1 MPSRKLIVLD
11 DDEIA
16 REIVSASAQR
26 AGFSSVGY
34 SSAAELRVEQNLHEF
49 DLLVLDLNLLDT
61 DGVEVLQYL
70 SAQKF
75 KAPILLVSSLEE
87 RVLYSTLRV
96 GSSLGLQL
104 LDPVRKP
111 LRPSELG
118 NILASISTV
127 SAPLR
132 QEDLQLALTESH
144 FRVAYQPKISLQD
157 GRVVGAEALA
167 RWAHPDRG
175 PISPVDFIALA
186 EDGPLIAD
194 LTYFVAGTAFE
205 DCRAWSETGFHLS
218 VAVNVSAK
226 SLTDR
231 SFSDRLA
238 ELVRKSNLQ
247 TDQITLEI
255 TETSA
260 MSDAPAMLAMLTQL
274 RIRGFNLSMDDFGT
288 GYSSLMQLHRLP
300 FSEVKIDRTFIHG
313 MDTDT
318 EARVISRA
326 MIGLGHNLGMRVV
339 AEGIETKD
347 VMQML
352 QEEGCDIGQGY
363 YLGKPMWHHE
373 FLAWLGDSAV
383 AVPAE

>member
-26 AGFSSVGY
+26 AGFSCVGY
-34 SSAAELRVEQNLHEF
+34 SSAAELREETKLH
-49 DLLVLDLNLLDT
+49 DYDMLVLDLNLLDT
-61 DGVEVLQYL
+61 DGIEVLQYL
-70 SAQKF
+70 SGQEF
-75 KAPILLVSSLEE
+75 QAPILLVSSLEE

-96 GSSLGLQL
+96 GSSMGLQL

-118 NILASISTV
+118 NILASISSTK
-127 SAPLR
+127 APLR
-132 QEDLQLALTESH
+132 QEDLKAGLDASQ
-144 FRVAYQPKISLQD
+144 FRVAYQPKVSLHD
-157 GRVVGAEALA
+157 GRVIGAEALA
-167 RWAHPDRG
+167 RWTHPERG
-175 PISPVDFIALA
+175 PISPGDFIALA

-194 LTYFVAGTAFE
+194 LTYFVARTSIE
-205 DCRAWSETGFHLS
+205 DCKTWSNEGFHMS

-231 SFSDRLA
+231 SFSDKLA
-238 ELVRKSNLQ
+238 DLVRESSLQ
-247 TDQITLEI
+247 ADQITLEI

-260 MSDAPAMLAMLTQL
+260 MSDASAMLAMLTQL

-300 FSEVKIDRTFIHG
+300 FSEVKIDRSFIHG
-313 MDTDT
+313 MDTDQ

-339 AEGIETKD
+339 AEGIETKG

-363 YLGKPMWHHE
+363 YLGKPMWHNE
-373 FLAWLGDSAV
+373 FLDWLGDSAV

>member
-1 MPSRKLIVLD
+1 MTSRKLIVLD
-11 DDEIA
+11 DDDIA

-26 AGFSSVGY
+26 AGFSCVGY
-34 SSAAELRVEQNLHEF
+34 SSAAELRMEADLHEF

-70 SAQKF
+70 SGQQF

-104 LDPVRKP
+104 LDPIRKP

-118 NILASISTV
+118 TILASISTV

-132 QEDLQLALTESH
+132 QEDLKKGLQESQ
-144 FRVAYQPKISLQD
+144 FRVAYQPKVSLQD

-167 RWAHPDRG
+167 RWTHPDRG
-175 PISPVDFIALA
+175 PISPVDFVALA
-186 EDGPLIAD
+186 EDGALIAD

-205 DCRAWSETGFHLS
+205 DCKSWSNAGFHLS

-231 SFSDRLA
+231 SFSDKLA
-238 ELVRKSNLQ
+238 ELVRGSSLQ

-260 MSDAPAMLAMLTQL
+260 MSDASAMLAMLTQL

-313 MDTDT
+313 MDTDQ

-339 AEGIETKD
+339 AEGIETKG

-373 FLAWLGDSAV
+373 FLDWLGDSAV